1 MFFASKI
8 IRSKFPRRL
17 FIFYLLFSLIPIATE
32 GVEGQTIKD
41 KISVFPEYSPENG
54 LKCDAVDFHEH
65 KIFGTFG
72 CQLGKFIPIAFLLFT
87 VAVYGTKSVFGYMKT
102 CLIDDVTILTS
113 SLVPIFSWYI
123 FGKPLWYKVLG
134 NFTEEYHEI
143 HVAVNDYTRKNN
155 TTRDD
160 SKVSGFN
167 FKIDEINKHY
177 KFRVVEITI
186 VLLTSFSVV
195 VCLMLYIGS
204 AFYKRR
210 SKPNDKFFVTVYTC
224 VEINYFLKQYDDE
237 LRDFGSTNE
246 VQQDR
251 KATFLFNLSDYGDDT
266 IKSRNMKN
274 LKRYKVNSVDGYVYV
289 REDPKETE
297 EHEETEEGVAEH
309 PKVDYFYV
317 IIDDESVYLHKLEI
331 TKDDNIDGWNWKLFF
346 CFWKD
351 KKEERIKKQIKEGI
365 KSFINDH
372 CRVPENRKI
381 EKDYNEVNNGMTKPE
396 EIMAFDDEKS
406 EKAVNSGENI
416 IEKTKTW
423 KIEGYVLV
431 NVLQTGFLNYL
442 VYSHRTS
449 KLNNINPIGDKLA

>member
-210 SKPNDKFFVTVYTC
+210 SKPNDKFFGKEGRLSKIMMTNKDFFDGLKTFIIWIYLFHSVEVTVYTC

-251 KATFLFNLSDYGDDT
+251 KATFLFNL
-266 IKSRNMKN
+266 
-274 LKRYKVNSVDGYVYV
+274 
-289 REDPKETE
+289 
-297 EHEETEEGVAEH
+297 
-309 PKVDYFYV
+309 
-317 IIDDESVYLHKLEI
+317 DEV
-331 TKDDNIDGWNWKLFF
+331 T
-346 CFWKD
+346 
-351 KKEERIKKQIKEGI
+351 
-365 KSFINDH
+365 
-372 CRVPENRKI
+372 
-381 EKDYNEVNNGMTKPE
+381 
-396 EIMAFDDEKS
+396 
-406 EKAVNSGENI
+406 
-416 IEKTKTW
+416 
-423 KIEGYVLV
+423 
-431 NVLQTGFLNYL
+431 NVLFIKRF
-442 VYSHRTS
+442 SFS
-449 KLNNINPIGDKLA
+449 

>member
-237 LRDFGSTNE
+237 LRDFVFAKMSVKNI
-246 VQQDR
+246 QDLDHFY
-251 KATFLFNLSDYGDDT
+251 KSDYGDDT

-365 KSFINDH
+365 KSFIN
-372 CRVPENRKI
+372 VPENRKI